1 MWKVFTLL
9 YRAFLH
15 LLCWTLIYIDSKLI
29 EIQMLCGI
37 MHVQFVMITGNKW
50 FVTRTQINFTMKVI
64 IMGHLAKFLLE
75 NSFRLQFLDTKFLAN
90 AGFLTLIWKALDLF
104 LLDVSF
110 CNLFYT
116 CHCKWHSISEILLL
130 LLSSECSQLKQQD

>member
-75 NSFRLQFLDTKFLAN
+75 NSFRL
-90 AGFLTLIWKALDLF
+90 
-104 LLDVSF
+104 
-110 CNLFYT
+110 
-116 CHCKWHSISEILLL
+116 
-130 LLSSECSQLKQQD
+130 